1 MRFMMK
7 YTDSIKAISTLL
19 SLIMAKW
26 NSLLQINL
34 SVLPLLG
41 AAKSNNGIRFI
52 ELECQVIITI
62 SLFCVEHLYLNKVKL
77 LYSLSLH

>member
-1 MRFMMK
+1 MMK
-7 YTDSIKAISTLL
+7 YTDSIKASSTFL
-19 SLIMAKW
+19 SLIKAKW

-62 SLFCVEHLYLNKVKL
+62 SLFWRRASL
-77 LYSLSLH
+77 LKQSKIALQPFTPLTV